1 MSDLQNTWIPTPP
14 PPIPPQDD
22 NSTTQNDWNT
32 PVKEE
37 PIVPIW
43 EFWLSDDFQTN
54 IKLQEHETEV
64 NENYF
69 ISLIAWSISLSIDEK
84 KKIIENFWSLNQFQV
99 DELIKIFEEE
109 KWKFSALDIKHKE
122 QLDKLQQQHKIA
134 WEAYEA
140 EQQQKEEVETEE
152 GEAEDIRKSLGL

>member
-1 MSDLQNTWIPTPP
+1 PP

-22 NSTTQNDWNT
+22 NSTTQNDGNT

-37 PIVPIW
+37 PIVPIG
-43 EFWLSDDFQTN
+43 EFGLSDDFQTN

-69 ISLIAWSISLSIDEK
+69 ISLIAGSISLSIDEK
-84 KKIIENFWSLNQFQV
+84 KKIIENFGSLNQFQV

-109 KWKFSALDIKHKE
+109 KGKFSALDIKHKE